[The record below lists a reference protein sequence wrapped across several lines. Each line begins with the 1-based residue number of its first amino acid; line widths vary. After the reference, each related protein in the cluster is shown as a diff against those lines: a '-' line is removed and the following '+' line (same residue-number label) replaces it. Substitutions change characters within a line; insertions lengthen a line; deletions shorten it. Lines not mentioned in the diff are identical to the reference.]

1 MKYNNKPYLIIQPL
15 LLAGLFILGLYL
27 GIQKQHASGITNNT
41 PSSHALISSDSNVQK
56 LLDVINY
63 VKLEYVDTINE
74 PKAIEKAINA
84 LLQSLDP
91 HSVYIP
97 ASEAKSEMEQLSG
110 KFEGI
115 GIQFSIQNDTVRVIA
130 VISGGPAEKAG
141 LLPGDCIVTVDDS
154 SFTGKSINNNVVM
167 KTLKGPRNTKIKLG
181 ILRNPSTKIISY
193 TLTRDVIP
201 FYSIDASFSFHDIGY
216 LKINRF
222 AQTTHDE
229 FRKDIAKLHAKGIS
243 KFIIDLRGNPGG
255 YMDAAIKLADEF
267 LPAKKLIVYTKGRAV
282 PKQNFF
288 ATTDGSCENDA
299 IIILIDSWSASASEI
314 FAGAIQDN
322 DRGIIIGRRSFG
334 KGLVQSPIMFK
345 DGSSLRLTVA
355 RYYSPTGRCIQRP
368 YGKNVDDYYKNIT
381 SRFVNGEVEAKDSI
395 HFPDSLKY
403 KTPKGTIVY
412 GGGGIMPNIFVP
424 LDTSF
429 YDSFYMQVSSKNLLY
444 NFAYKYAD
452 THRKE
457 LMSYKYAHEIVKH
470 IDSETLWNRFLKF
483 CQTKQSLTYNPQID
497 HSKEKITNTLKA
509 FIIRNLIGDNGF
521 YEVYMQSDKDFLR
534 AIEYFSKH

>member
-27 GIQKQHASGITNNT
+27 GIQKQHASGITSNT

-97 ASEAKSEMEQLSG
+97 APEAKSEMEQLSG

-115 GIQFSIQNDTVRVIA
+115 GIQFSIQNDTVRVVA

-229 FRKDIAKLHAKGIS
+229 FRKDIAKLHAEGIS

-267 LPAKKLIVYTKGRAV
+267 LPAKKLIVYTKGRAM
-282 PKQNFF
+282 PKRNFF
-288 ATTDGSCENDA
+288 ATAEGSCENDA
-299 IIILIDSWSASASEI
+299 IIVLIDSWSASASEI

-444 NFAYKYAD
+444 NFAYEYAD
-452 THRKE
+452 AHRKE

-483 CQTKQSLTYNPQID
+483 CQTKQSLTYNPKTG

-521 YEVYMQSDKDFLR
+521 YEVYMQSDKDFLK
-534 AIEYFSKH
+534 ATEYFSQH